1 MIVLLPSGHA
11 MQIDDADCALFEGL
25 VLHADVR
32 SHTVYVR
39 GRAAGQSRGG
49 HYVHNIIMAG
59 RADHRNGDG
68 LDNRRVNLRRC
79 SQAQNG
85 LNKAAKHGKKF
96 KGVYPS
102 RGKFY
107 AELYFQ
113 RVRYASHG
121 HLTEEAAARAYDAL
135 ARQHHGEFARV
146 NFP

>member
-1 MIVLLPSGHA
+1 VKLVLPSGHVA
-11 MQIDDADCALFEGL
+11 LIDDADAPLLEGRNWY
-25 VLHADVR
+25 ADRR
-32 SHTVYVR
+32 SNTTYVR
-39 GRAAGQSRGG
+39 GRATWRDVAV
-49 HYVHNIIMAG
+49 YLHNIIMG
-59 RADHRNGDG
+59 GPTDHKNGDG
-68 LDNRRVNLRRC
+68 LDCRRQNLRLAT
-79 SQAQNG
+79 QAQNG